1 MRRFAIA
8 FAAVL
13 GCATPYQARAVRGG
27 YSDMQLGDNVFRV
40 SFEGNGYLSAQAAS
54 DYALLRS
61 AELTLEKGFR
71 YFVIA
76 SDEERGQVVGGGNA
90 HAAFVTT
97 MPSSMQTIVCYA
109 EKPLDPAGL
118 VYDALVVRSAVRDRY
133 GIGDST
139 SDSSPA
145 ADAPR
150 TGGLVSCES
159 SRECDAGHAC
169 VEGYCR

>member
-1 MRRFAIA
+1 MRRLAIA
-8 FAAVL
+8 SLAVFA
-13 GCATPYQARAVRGG
+13 CATPYQPRAIRGG
-27 YSDMQLGDNVFRV
+27 YSDMQVGDNVFRV
-40 SFEGNGYLSAQAAS
+40 SFEGNGYLSAQTAS

-76 SDEERGQVVGGGNA
+76 GDEARGTVVGGGNA

-118 VYDALVVRSAVRDRY
+118 LYDAVRVRAAVRERY
-133 GIGDST
+133 GIGDAP
-139 SDSSPA
+139 PA
-145 ADAPR
+145 DPSAAAR
-150 TGGLVSCES
+150 TALVSCES
-159 SRECDAGHAC
+159 SRDCDAGHAC